1 MDWNELRKRHPYLPE
16 TSDGYHQHANGGGW
30 VIDTVTVSDDTMV
43 GERALVLGGTI
54 RGGTIGGGTIW
65 GGTIRGGTIGGG
77 TIWGGTIRGGTIWG
91 GTIWGGTIR
100 GGTIRG
106 GTIGGGTIKG
116 GTIWGGSIWGG
127 TIRGGTIW
135 GGTIR
140 GGTIRGGTIWG
151 GTIKG
156 GTIWGGTIRGG
167 TIWGGT
173 IKGGTIDHTPLL
185 IFGTQYWIGYAGDN
199 LVASGCITKPLP
211 WWLEN
216 IERCAEEYGYNEQ
229 QQKEYRMHIEHM
241 AAWMRLYGYAEEP
254 TDAAGQDSQPEEPQG
269 AE

>member
-65 GGTIRGGTIGGG
+65 GGTIRGGTI
-77 TIWGGTIRGGTIWG
+77 WG

-100 GGTIRG
+100 
-106 GTIGGGTIKG
+106 
-116 GTIWGGSIWGG
+116 
-127 TIRGGTIW
+127 
-135 GGTIR
+135 
-140 GGTIRGGTIWG
+140 
-151 GTIKG
+151 
-156 GTIWGGTIRGG
+156 
-167 TIWGGT
+167 
-173 IKGGTIDHTPLL
+173 GGTIDHTPLL